1 MGRFISREKKEI
13 HDCSN
18 VAALAKATVCQCEP
32 QTRVITIGSR
42 CLKPTTLCFSFDVRN
57 PLEVSEEFIQ
67 QFNDA
72 ETFEE
77 KERYEEMARKMLERA
92 KVS

>member
-1 MGRFISREKKEI
+1 M
-13 HDCSN
+13 
-18 VAALAKATVCQCEP
+18 
-32 QTRVITIGSR
+32 
-42 CLKPTTLCFSFDVRN
+42 CFSFDVRN

>member
-1 MGRFISREKKEI
+1 MKYKKFMI
-13 HDCSN
+13 AGKQLYTQN
-18 VAALAKATVCQCEP
+18 
-32 QTRVITIGSR
+32 
-42 CLKPTTLCFSFDVRN
+42 PTWLQVNLSVLPEEWIQQLCFLFDVRN

-92 KVS
+92 KVSV